1 MLRRVPAW
9 CAVVFGIA
17 CASPAAASAAP
28 LQLVRVGTFS
38 QPIFVT
44 APRTDTDRLFVVERA
59 GRIQVLDGGAKHQ
72 FLDLT
77 GVVSC
82 CTGERGLT
90 SMAFAPDYEASG
102 RFYVQYTAQNPVGA
116 VTIAEY
122 RRSAADPDTADAGS
136 GRIVLSIPHDR
147 DPDHNGGQLQ
157 FGPDGALYISVG
169 DAGGT
174 GGDPA
179 GNGQN
184 LTSSPP
190 DVVNN
195 VNHNPLL
202 GKLLRIDPRS
212 GSPYAVP
219 AGNPFPAPAREVY
232 AYGLRNPWR
241 FSFDRLTGDLVVADV
256 GQDAYEE
263 VDFAAAPARGL
274 GANFGW
280 NLFEALHTY
289 PGGTL
294 VTPPFPAGYTFP
306 ALEKS
311 HAGDGVCSITGGYVV
326 RDPALPE
333 LAGQYVYGDFC
344 NQALRAVTLTGSGAQ
359 NDHAIGLNLAVV
371 AAFGEDACARVYV
384 VSLGGEVDRI
394 SNGTPSS
401 CTVPVPTFPDAS
413 TVSVGDVRASE
424 GDDAGA
430 PASFV
435 VNLSSASS
443 DTVTVR
449 HVTTD
454 GTATA
459 PADYTST
466 SGQVTFAPGET
477 SKTVDVPVRG
487 DRLDEDDETFS
498 VDLSDATNA
507 TVGDGHGV
515 GTITDDDPAPAVS
528 LAGGSVIE
536 GDAGTSTLT
545 YTATL
550 DAPSG
555 KRVTV
560 DFATADGSAH
570 QPEDYNAT
578 TGALTFEP
586 GETTQH
592 IDVPVAGDTR
602 HEVNETVAVD
612 LSNPANASLG
622 TAHALGTIL
631 NDDPQPALS
640 IADASVT
647 EGDTGATELR
657 LVVSLS
663 AASGIPVSVQYATT
677 DGTAAAPGDYSAASG
692 TLSFAPGETS
702 QTVSVTVKGDALD
715 ELDETLAVRLSN
727 AVEATIARADAVGT
741 ISDDDPPPALSAAGG
756 TINEGDASSRPL
768 TFTVR
773 LSVASGRPVTVDYHT
788 ADGTAEAPADYTAT
802 SGTLT
807 FAPGVTSRTVDV
819 PVIGDTL
826 EESDETF
833 TLALA
838 APSGATLQDGVATG
852 TIQDDDALPSVSVS
866 DASVAEGGSAVPAV
880 LAAPSL
886 KSAATG
892 LVFAIELPIA
902 ASQPVTVH
910 FATADGTARAPA
922 DYLAT
927 SGDVTFAPGQTLKT
941 VAVTVNDDQIDENDE
956 TLALEL
962 SAPVNA
968 TLDRSRAI
976 GTIQDDDAP
985 PAVSIGDVRVSEGNA
1000 GLSAASLA
1008 VSLSVPSEKAISVPY
1023 TTADGT
1029 ALAPGDYH
1037 ATSGTLMLAPG
1048 QTSGQVDVPIVGDVV
1063 DEDDQT
1069 FMVRLGTPVAAT
1081 VNRGEATGTIVDDDA
1096 PPAVSVGDA
1105 SVLEGDVGTT
1115 PMQFVI
1121 SLSAASEKVVTVHFA
1136 TSDASATAG
1145 SDYARGTGE
1154 VSFAP
1159 GETRREVGI
1168 GVIGDNVPE
1177 LDESLTLG
1185 APGATGTGT
1194 ILDDDPAANTLR
1206 AARSVRLADLFCR
1219 SGRTCAGISVET
1231 SYESAGTGTWTL
1243 QSRDGK
1249 SRVTLGRKTVKRR
1262 AAGRARTV
1270 FRLQPGKRSA
1280 ALRRRVLKQRKPVL
1294 YANLAFRAAS
1304 GKRAAVEVRMRL
1316 RR

>member
-1 MLRRVPAW
+1 MLRRVPVW

-17 CASPAAASAAP
+17 CASPAAVSAAP
-28 LQLVRVGTFS
+28 LQLVPVGTFS

-59 GRIQVLDGGAKHQ
+59 GRIQVLDAGVKHL

-82 CTGERGLT
+82 CTGERGLA
-90 SMAFAPDYEASG
+90 SMAFAPDYETSG
-102 RFYVQYTAQNPVGA
+102 RFYVQYTAQDPVGA

-122 RRSAADPDTADAGS
+122 QRSATDPDVADPSS
-136 GRIVLSIPHDR
+136 GRIVLAIPHDR

-169 DAGGT
+169 DAGGA

-184 LTSSPP
+184 LTSSTPA
-190 DVVNN
+190 VVNN
-195 VNHNPLL
+195 VNHHPLL
-202 GKLLRIDPRS
+202 GKILRIDPRS

-241 FSFDRLTGDLVVADV
+241 FSFDRLKGDLVVADV

-280 NLFEALHTY
+280 NLFEGLHTY
-289 PGGTL
+289 PGGAL
-294 VTPPFPAGYTFP
+294 VTPPFPAGYAFP

-311 HAGDGVCSITGGYVV
+311 HWGDSVCSITGGYVV

-344 NQALRAVTLTGSGAQ
+344 NQALRAVSLTGSGAQ
-359 NDHAIGLNLAVV
+359 NDHAIGLDLAVV

-401 CTVPVPTFPDAS
+401 CTVPVPTFPAAS
-413 TVSVGDVRASE
+413 TVSVSDVRATE
-424 GDDAGA
+424 GDDGSA

-435 VNLSSASS
+435 VSLSSASS

-449 HVTTD
+449 HATTD

-487 DRLDEDDETFS
+487 DRSDEGDETFS

-507 TVGDGHGV
+507 TIGDGHGV
-515 GTITDDDPAPAVS
+515 GTIVDDDPAPAVS
-528 LAGGSVIE
+528 ISGGSVIE
-536 GDAGTSTLT
+536 GETGSSTLT

-555 KRVTV
+555 KPVSV

-570 QPEDYNAT
+570 QPEDYT
-578 TGALTFEP
+578 SRTGTLTFEP

-602 HEVNETVAVD
+602 HEVDETVAVD

-631 NDDPQPALS
+631 DDDAQPALS

-647 EGDTGATELR
+647 EGDSSTTELR

-663 AASGIPVSVQYATT
+663 AASGIPVSVQ
-677 DGTAAAPGDYSAASG
+677 
-692 TLSFAPGETS
+692 FA
-702 QTVSVTVKGDALD
+702 
-715 ELDETLAVRLSN
+715 
-727 AVEATIARADAVGT
+727 
-741 ISDDDPPPALSAAGG
+741 
-756 TINEGDASSRPL
+756 
-768 TFTVR
+768 
-773 LSVASGRPVTVDYHT
+773 T

-807 FAPGVTSRTVDV
+807 FAPGVTIRTVDV

-826 EESDETF
+826 DESDETF

-838 APSGATLQDGVATG
+838 APSGATLQDEAATG
-852 TIQDDDALPSVSVS
+852 TIQDDDALPSLSVS
-866 DASVAEGGSAVPAV
+866 DASVVEGGSAVLASP
-880 LAAPSL
+880 AAPSL
-886 KSAATG
+886 KAAAAG
-892 LVFAIELPIA
+892 LVFALELPVA

-922 DYLAT
+922 DYQAT

-941 VAVTVNDDQIDENDE
+941 VTVPVNDDQVDEDDE
-956 TLALEL
+956 TLALQL

-985 PAVSIGDVRVSEGNA
+985 PAVSIGDVRVTEGNA
-1000 GLSAASLA
+1000 GLTAASLA

-1029 ALAPGDYH
+1029 AAAPGDYH

-1048 QTSGQVDVPIVGDVV
+1048 QTSGQVDVPVVGDVV

-1069 FMVRLGTPVAAT
+1069 FLVRLGTPVAAT
-1081 VNRGEATGTIVDDDA
+1081 VGRGEATGTIVDDDA
-1096 PPAVSVGDA
+1096 PPTVSIGDA
-1105 SVLEGDVGTT
+1105 GVLEGDVGTT
-1115 PMQFVI
+1115 PMRFAV
-1121 SLSAASEKVVTVHFA
+1121 SLSSSSEKVVTVRFA
-1136 TSDASATAG
+1136 TSDGSATAG
-1145 SDYARGTGE
+1145 SDYAGATGE

-1159 GETRREVGI
+1159 GDTRREVSV
-1168 GVIGDNVPE
+1168 GVTGDNVPE

-1185 APGATGTGT
+1185 TPGGATGTGT
-1194 ILDDDPAANTLR
+1194 ILDDDPAASTLA
-1206 AARSVRLADLFCR
+1206 AARSVRLGDLFCR
-1219 SGRTCAGISVET
+1219 SGRHCAGISVEM
-1231 SYESAGTGTWTL
+1231 SYESAGTGTWTF
-1243 QSRDGK
+1243 QSRDGR
-1249 SRVTLGRKTVKRR
+1249 SRVRLGTKRVTRR

-1270 FRLQPGKRSA
+1270 FRLAPGKRSA
-1280 ALRRRVLKQRKPVL
+1280 ALRRRVLRQRNPVL
-1294 YANLAFRAAS
+1294 YASLAFRAAS
-1304 GKRAAVEVRMRL
+1304 GKRATVELRMRL